1 MKDII
6 PRLIE
11 FIRRHEILCLFCLVY
26 FIYNINCKT
35 IGSGDTIPASLLP
48 FSILENHNLYLD
60 QFYNYFESNSLL
72 PFFAKKIDE
81 HLLSVYPIVT
91 PILITPLYVL
101 PFLFLKS
108 AHIPIDMLNPGFA
121 LAVSIMEKLSAA
133 LIASISVIFVFLS
146 VKELTNKRT
155 ATIVALIFAFA
166 TNTWATSSQA
176 LWQHGLIELLLAVS
190 IYLILMNEKSASDKI
205 IVSLGIISGLFI
217 FNRSAD
223 SILLIPVILYILA
236 LRDQR
241 IIYYFGAM
249 ALACSPFLFYNLQY
263 FSNLFGGY
271 GDMATQIH
279 FNSEAIIG
287 FIGML
292 ISPSRGIFIY
302 TPIMLFSIFGYFKI
316 FKLSN
321 NRVKNFLFASGF
333 SVLGQILLYGAF
345 ICWWAGWCY
354 GPRFLTGILPVLAIF
369 LGLYIKD
376 VTFDIRIIKNLI
388 VRHIFYFLLIWSVFT
403 QFVGAFY
410 YPNGDW
416 DSTPDVGLH
425 PERLW
430 EWNDIQITRTFG
442 AGIALPSNYIKD
454 LLTIVSP
461 AQEKDIIAEGTLGK
475 GWYRIE
481 TWDGISTRWMEDDA
495 LISINSSENRNVNL
509 SLRLTSFY
517 RPRTLDIYAGDELA
531 LRANV
536 SSTGFEDTTASIH
549 LKKGT
554 NTVRL
559 HVLEGCDSPKDKLE
573 LKSPDPRCLSVAAQN
588 LTVV

>member
-1 MKDII
+1 MNDII
-6 PRLIE
+6 SRLIE
-11 FIRRHEILCLFCLVY
+11 FIRRHEIPCLFCLVY
-26 FIYNINCKT
+26 LVYNINGRI
-35 IGSGDTIPASLLP
+35 IGAGDTIPASLLP

-146 VKELTNKRT
+146 VKELTDKRT

-190 IYLILMNEKSASDKI
+190 IYLILMNEKHASYRI

-249 ALACSPFLFYNLQY
+249 ALAGTPFLFYNLQY
-263 FSNLFGGY
+263 FGNLFGGY

-302 TPIMLFSIFGYFKI
+302 TPIMIFSIFGYFKI

-345 ICWWAGWCY
+345 ICWWAGWSY
-354 GPRFLTGILPVLAIF
+354 GPRFLTGTLPILSIL
-369 LGLYIKD
+369 LGLYVK
-376 VTFDIRIIKNLI
+376 DIRFDAKNKKVSLLI
-388 VRHIFYFLLIWSVFT
+388 CIFSVLLIWSVFA
-403 QFVGAFY
+403 QLVGAFC
-410 YPNGDW
+410 YPNGNW
-416 DSTPDVGLH
+416 DANPDVTFH

-430 EWNDIQITRTFG
+430 DWKDTQTTRSFN
-442 AGIALPSNYIKD
+442 AGIILPRNLIGD
-454 LLTIVSP
+454 LLVIANPPQDIVV
-461 AQEKDIIAEGTLGK
+461 KGNLGK
-475 GWYRIE
+475 GWYGIE
-481 TWDGISTRWMEDDA
+481 IWDGTSTRWMENDA
-495 LISINSSENRNVNL
+495 LVTLYSPENRNVNL
-509 SLRLTSFY
+509 SLSLTSFY

-536 SSTGFEDTTASIH
+536 SSTGFEDMTAPIH
-549 LKKGT
+549 LMKGT
-554 NTVRL
+554 NTVRF
-559 HVLEGCDSPKDKLE
+559 HIPEGCERPLDKQELNNKDT
-573 LKSPDPRCLSVAAQN
+573 RCLGLAFQKINVNS
-588 LTVV
+588 